1 MINYLNY
8 FKIMQQ
14 SVYNR
19 FPSMFTYGHKLLEK
33 YVKLINTGYIWGVK
47 NEG

>member
-14 SVYNR
+14 SIYNR
-19 FPSMFTYGHKLLEK
+19 LPSMFAYGHKLLEEYIK
-33 YVKLINTGYIWGVK
+33 MINTGYIWGVK